1 MQRALGEQHIPG
13 KFYRVSATL
22 AQSTGMVVNFV
33 FLSPAPDRA
42 IRQMH
47 LLELTDPSLS
57 DAQRY
62 AQEEAADRAA
72 VSDFRSGQ

>member
-1 MQRALGEQHIPG
+1 MQRALGEKHIPG

-22 AQSTGMVVNFV
+22 AQSTGMVVNYV
-33 FLSPAPDRA
+33 FLSPAPERA

-62 AQEEAADRAA
+62 AQEEAADRATDS
-72 VSDFRSGQ
+72 VFHSGQ